1 MRPSVSLVAD
11 TICRTAEIGLAFAGA
26 AGAGTFTITDAAAL
40 VALEGGTAPTAPSPG
55 NCVMTLSAD
64 WLTCWSWGFRLACT
78 FVSTD
83 LPAPINNV

>member
-40 VALEGGTAPTAPSPG
+40 VALEGGVP
-55 NCVMTLSAD
+55 MFLS
-64 WLTCWSWGFRLACT
+64 SVRPMLA
-78 FVSTD
+78 STV
-83 LPAPINNV
+83 LGV

>member
-40 VALEGGTAPTAPSPG
+40 VALEGALP
-55 NCVMTLSAD
+55 
-64 WLTCWSWGFRLACT
+64 RLH
-78 FVSTD
+78 
-83 LPAPINNV
+83 PARETV